1 MLLWCAS
8 KINSDVTSRA
18 HFCFPQEMYFETP
31 PSGTPCSASSPERG
45 SPRKPSTS
53 STPGGTPGSM
63 SSPERA
69 SYRKFCSPD
78 RSSARQSLDKL
89 LDKSLDSPVCK
100 ISDVLDCDRG
110 EIYPGISTDGDIATI
125 QTFDVGKC
133 GVVSKSTLKYAVQYS
148 VS

>member
-1 MLLWCAS
+1 MTIFIVCLLRKFQKHLS
-8 KINSDVTSRA
+8 FIM
-18 HFCFPQEMYFETP
+18 QEMYFETP
-31 PSGTPCSASSPERG
+31 PSGTPGSASSPERG
-45 SPRKPSTS
+45 SPRKSG
-53 STPGGTPGSM
+53 TPGGTPGSL
-63 SSPERA
+63 SSP

-125 QTFDVGKC
+125 QTFGI
-133 GVVSKSTLKYAVQYS
+133 GRYI
-148 VS
+148 